1 MTQSFK
7 PDSDDSGV
15 TENLMSQDGGALTEG
30 AGVEVSD
37 LPGIIT
43 ALGDPDA
50 VITEAGLARLFGR
63 CSASVK
69 RAVKRDELPPGVK
82 LFGTRAWTARV
93 IVAHLER
100 RLAEAAEEEERL
112 KTKVAVLRP

>member
-15 TENLMSQDGGALTEG
+15 TENHMLEDGGAPTED

-43 ALGDPDA
+43 ALA
-50 VITEAGLARLFGR
+50 IL
-63 CSASVK
+63 
-69 RAVKRDELPPGVK
+69 
-82 LFGTRAWTARV
+82 TR
-93 IVAHLER
+93 
-100 RLAEAAEEEERL
+100 
-112 KTKVAVLRP
+112 